1 MVVRVL
7 TPTQKNQCKKSNTK
21 KATTTV
27 HCYAAMKIHN
37 NNKKGRKKKKHVH
50 KDFWKTFKKLRWWWY
65 CTFPSPTVFYGGALQ
80 YTTATFLFCPKVFCE
95 LFPLFLFFFVLFCFV
110 LLFCQSFYSFDA
122 DFPFS

>member
-1 MVVRVL
+1 MEQL
-7 TPTQKNQCKKSNTK
+7 HKQKTKKNNSKKPK

-37 NNKKGRKKKKHVH
+37 NHKKGRKKKKHVH

-65 CTFPSPTVFYGGALQ
+65 CTFPSPTVFTEALCNTPPQ
-80 YTTATFLFCPKVFCE
+80 LFCFVKKFFVNFSIVS
-95 LFPLFLFFFVLFCFV
+95 FFFVLFSLCCCSVKAFT
-110 LLFCQSFYSFDA
+110 CSFDA